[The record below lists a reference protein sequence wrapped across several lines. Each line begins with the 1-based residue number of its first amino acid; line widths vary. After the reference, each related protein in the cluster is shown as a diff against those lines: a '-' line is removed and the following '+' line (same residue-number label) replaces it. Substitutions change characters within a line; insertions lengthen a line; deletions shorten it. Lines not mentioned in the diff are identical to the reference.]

1 MPQKHEM
8 TDIVEKTRQEIIYA
22 IKMRIT
28 EVTNN
33 GSDLVQ
39 LQGVVMR
46 DSANRYSESMKY
58 FEIKNV
64 FIDESGCLCGDLAG
78 KEDRTNIGILFGKS
92 IENLAVDDL
101 KLVLDSL
108 YCDRW
113 SVEAGSMD
121 CPQPDR
127 RPGLSGIVT
136 GTRSGIARMLRIG
149 A

>member
-1 MPQKHEM
+1 MPQKQEL
-8 TDIVEKTRQEIIYA
+8 TDIVERTRQEILYA

-39 LQGVVMR
+39 LRGVVMR
-46 DSANRYSESMKY
+46 DSANRYNESMKY

-101 KLVLDSL
+101 KLVLDAL
-108 YCDRW
+108 YGSHW

-121 CPQPDR
+121 IR
-127 RPGLSGIVT
+127 RPERRPRLWGIVT